1 MNFTGEYHNTI
12 DPKGRASIPA
22 RFREQLSQQGAECV
36 MLTKN
41 LQGGLTAYPME
52 GWNRTVEAVRQRP
65 ASPEKDSAIRFFI
78 APAVECPFDKQGRV
92 QIPQSLRTYAA
103 LEKEVV
109 VLGMFEKIEI
119 YSQGRYEQVT
129 SSSGDL
135 LRGDA
140 QAVAE
145 MGF

>member
-1 MNFTGEYHNTI
+1 M
-12 DPKGRASIPA
+12 
-22 RFREQLSQQGAECV
+22 
-36 MLTKN
+36 
-41 LQGGLTAYPME
+41 
-52 GWNRTVEAVRQRP
+52 RP
-65 ASPEKDSAIRFFI
+65 AGPEKDSAIRYFI
-78 APAVECPFDKQGRV
+78 APAVECPFDKQGRI
-92 QIPQSLRTYAA
+92 QIPQSLRGHAT

-129 SSSGDL
+129 SSSGEL

-140 QAVAE
+140 QAVAD

>member
-22 RFREQLSQQGAECV
+22 RFREQLAQLGDECV

-41 LQGGLTAYPME
+41 LQGGLTAYPLE
-52 GWNRTVEAVRQRP
+52 YWQRTVEAVRQRP

-92 QIPQSLRTYAA
+92 QIPQSLRTYAS

-109 VLGMFEKIEI
+109 VLGMFEKIEV

-129 SSSGDL
+129 NSSGDL